1 MIKRQE
7 SCLALLTSHKIEDWD
22 GIQRVLNPVG
32 GFEVIPARIFF
43 EVGEEFFIQLQISDI
58 L

>member
-1 MIKRQE
+1 M
-7 SCLALLTSHKIEDWD
+7 TSHKIEDWD